1 MSRKLALHISN
12 YSIGNLLVTIS
23 GLVSFPI
30 FTRVFTVDEYGVMNL
45 IATTLALL
53 LAISKL
59 GIQHSIVRFY
69 GESKSKAGGA
79 GVSEYLSTTLF
90 GMMAIALAVTLAWA
104 AVSQL
109 IPTSWWSDPRISDL
123 FLLTSALLFVRNI
136 DSCLVNF
143 LRAEERS
150 GQLNIYNVIK
160 RYGML
165 ALVLCTLFFVARD
178 LYGYFWATVIGE
190 AIGTALLFALMIR
203 THRFSIYE
211 FSPALF
217 RKMLIFGIP
226 MIAYELSGII
236 LNIGDRY
243 VIEAKLGA
251 GPLGV
256 YSAAYNFCQYVQAVF
271 LVAVGQAVVPMY
283 IRSWEEK
290 GAAETARFVR
300 QTMHYYLMLAFP
312 LVAGVS
318 AVGREMLVVLASE
331 KYADGAAIIPYVSSG
346 MAADAALAIIGAA
359 LYIHKRTIIM
369 AGLMTVCAVLNVA
382 LNLWLVPI
390 LGITGAAVATLI
402 AFVALMS
409 GAHCA
414 GNRLIPISFPWA
426 SAAKF
431 GLLSVIMYVVI
442 VSISVANNWALIA
455 IRIVIG
461 IILYSALVLAFDEP
475 TRKTV
480 RAALIGIAA

>member
-1 MSRKLALHISN
+1 
-12 YSIGNLLVTIS
+12 
-23 GLVSFPI
+23 
-30 FTRVFTVDEYGVMNL
+30 
-45 IATTLALL
+45 
-53 LAISKL
+53 
-59 GIQHSIVRFY
+59 
-69 GESKSKAGGA
+69 
-79 GVSEYLSTTLF
+79 
-90 GMMAIALAVTLAWA
+90 
-104 AVSQL
+104 
-109 IPTSWWSDPRISDL
+109 
-123 FLLTSALLFVRNI
+123 
-136 DSCLVNF
+136 
-143 LRAEERS
+143 
-150 GQLNIYNVIK
+150 
-160 RYGML
+160 ML

-283 IRSWEEK
+283 IRSWEEN

>member
-1 MSRKLALHISN
+1 
-12 YSIGNLLVTIS
+12 
-23 GLVSFPI
+23 
-30 FTRVFTVDEYGVMNL
+30 
-45 IATTLALL
+45 
-53 LAISKL
+53 
-59 GIQHSIVRFY
+59 
-69 GESKSKAGGA
+69 
-79 GVSEYLSTTLF
+79 
-90 GMMAIALAVTLAWA
+90 
-104 AVSQL
+104 
-109 IPTSWWSDPRISDL
+109 
-123 FLLTSALLFVRNI
+123 
-136 DSCLVNF
+136 
-143 LRAEERS
+143 
-150 GQLNIYNVIK
+150 
-160 RYGML
+160 
-165 ALVLCTLFFVARD
+165 
-178 LYGYFWATVIGE
+178 
-190 AIGTALLFALMIR
+190 
-203 THRFSIYE
+203 
-211 FSPALF
+211 
-217 RKMLIFGIP
+217 
-226 MIAYELSGII
+226 
-236 LNIGDRY
+236 
-243 VIEAKLGA
+243 
-251 GPLGV
+251 
-256 YSAAYNFCQYVQAVF
+256 
-271 LVAVGQAVVPMY
+271 VAVGQAVVPMY